1 MALTWRQ
8 IEAFHAVMV
17 QGTISK
23 GAGELNV
30 SQPAVS
36 RLISDMEYEVG
47 YELFSRTRGRL
58 NPTAAAISLFEE
70 VDRSFVG
77 KKEIERLARAIART
91 QQQTL
96 RVISLSVTTRDLLAH
111 AIARFT
117 QEYPDVH
124 VSLDIQPKER
134 VIEWLEARRSD
145 IGICTLPIESD
156 RIDVQELTSFELI
169 AVVPSDHVL
178 SKKDSIEPS
187 DLADEDF
194 VALPDHSGARPV
206 VQQMLDESEVEVHVR
221 VEAANADALIGLV
234 AAGAGVA
241 VVTSAYRTIS
251 ESVAGVQVIEIKTK
265 QHLSLGMLLPTNPK
279 PSASTQNFMKIL
291 RETYSGP

>member
-17 QGTISK
+17 HGTISK
-23 GAGELNV
+23 GAGALNV

-36 RLISDMEYEVG
+36 RLISDMEFEVG
-47 YELFSRTRGRL
+47 YELFSRTKGRL
-58 NPTAAAISLFEE
+58 SPTTAAISLFEE
-70 VDRSFVG
+70 VDRAFTG

-117 QEYPDVH
+117 QEYPNVH

-145 IGICTLPIESD
+145 IGICTLPIDSD
-156 RIDVQELTSFELI
+156 RIDVQELTSFNLI

-178 SKKDSIEPS
+178 AQNDTIKPS
-187 DLADEDF
+187 ELAGEDF

-206 VQQMLDESEVEVHVR
+206 VQQMLDENGVEVHVR

-234 AAGAGVA
+234 AAGAGIA

-251 ESVAGVQVIEIKTK
+251 ENVGGVQAIEIATQ

-279 PSASTQNFMKIL
+279 PSASTRNFMKIL
-291 RETYSGP
+291 QEIYTAS

>member
-8 IEAFHAVMV
+8 IEAFHAVMTE
-17 QGTISK
+17 GTIVRAA
-23 GAGELNV
+23 GALHV

-36 RLISDMEYEVG
+36 RLISDMEFEVG
-47 YELFSRTRGRL
+47 YTLFDRTKGRL
-58 NPTAAAISLFEE
+58 KPTTAAVALFEE
-70 VDRSFVG
+70 VDRAFTG
-77 KKEIERLARAIART
+77 KQEIERLAKAIART

-111 AIARFT
+111 AIAKFS
-117 QEYPDVH
+117 QKYPKVH

-156 RIDVQELTSFELI
+156 RIEVHELKSFDLI
-169 AVVPSDHVL
+169 AVVPEDHVL
-178 SKKDSIEPS
+178 ANEVSIVPS
-187 DLADEDF
+187 QLSGTDF

-206 VQQMLDESEVEVHVR
+206 VQQMLDEHEVKVEIR

-251 ESVAGVQVIEIKTK
+251 ENVRGVQTIEIKSDNR
-265 QHLSLGMLLPTNPK
+265 LPIGMLLPTNPK
-279 PSASTQNFMKIL
+279 PSATTQDFMKIL
-291 RETYSGP
+291 RETYA